1 MTEQKKNSIN
11 RITYEFHDSVDIIYE
26 EFMDGNK
33 RLVKKEI
40 DELIENLKN
49 FKSNLDIDEVQG
61 TK

>member
-1 MTEQKKNSIN
+1 MTEQKKSSIN
-11 RITYEFHDSVDIIYE
+11 RITYEFHDSVDTIYE

-49 FKSNLDIDEVQG
+49 FRSNLDIDEVQG